1 MRIRSLGQLRL
12 FSLRFA
18 GKFSPAWHPFSQASL
33 RFSLNQ
39 DTKQTGEAWRKILSQ
54 LGV

>member
-1 MRIRSLGQLRL
+1 MVRSVRQSSV
-12 FSLRFA
+12 FWLRFA
-18 GKFSPAWHPFSQASL
+18 GEFSPAWHPFSQASL

>member
-1 MRIRSLGQLRL
+1 MGVRSLGQLRV

-18 GKFSPAWHPFSQASL
+18 GKFSSAWHPLSQASL